1 MFNRKPIQLGDQLFR
16 PRMKIPQRGILNLVD
31 ALDLPH
37 QQLRVADQFES
48 FMSVLD
54 RVLEGS
60 YQSLILGKV
69 IRLMAQI
76 LAQCRDFPS
85 ALVVN
90 NDAIASRPWI
100 PARPSV
106 AVRDQIMR
114 RHSRRRFAKELA
126 SLANRGHLP
135 SLQDELGARLEQTW
149 HSPAGCKPRR
159 QALRQVRGQNALL
172 GSFQIVGHAAERH
185 DSLLRVI
192 HREAS
197 APVTI
202 PRLSHR
208 AGIHQISQPALEWK
222 LALLALADGV
232 IKRAEKIT
240 GSITGRETSLQMRV
254 PEKSDCGI

>member
-37 QQLRVADQFES
+37 QQLRVTDQFES
-48 FMSVLD
+48 FMSVLN

-76 LAQCRDFPS
+76 LAQRRDFPS

-90 NDAIASRPWI
+90 NDTIASRAWI

-106 AVRDQIMR
+106 AVRDQIMYW
-114 RHSRRRFAKELA
+114 HFRRRLTEKLA

-135 SLQDELGARLEQTW
+135 SLQDELVHGWNKL
-149 HSPAGCKPRR
+149 
-159 QALRQVRGQNALL
+159 
-172 GSFQIVGHAAERH
+172 
-185 DSLLRVI
+185 
-192 HREAS
+192 
-197 APVTI
+197 
-202 PRLSHR
+202 
-208 AGIHQISQPALEWK
+208 GIHLPA
-222 LALLALADGV
+222 AS
-232 IKRAEKIT
+232 RAARRC
-240 GSITGRETSLQMRV
+240 GRFAARMRSW
-254 PEKSDCGI
+254 EAFRL

>member
-1 MFNRKPIQLGDQLFR
+1 MFNRKPIQLGDQLFH

-37 QQLRVADQFES
+37 QQLRVTDQFES

-100 PARPSV
+100 
-106 AVRDQIMR
+106 QQM
-114 RHSRRRFAKELA
+114 
-126 SLANRGHLP
+126 
-135 SLQDELGARLEQTW
+135 
-149 HSPAGCKPRR
+149 
-159 QALRQVRGQNALL
+159 
-172 GSFQIVGHAAERH
+172 
-185 DSLLRVI
+185 
-192 HREAS
+192 
-197 APVTI
+197 
-202 PRLSHR
+202 
-208 AGIHQISQPALEWK
+208 SQPALEWK

-232 IKRAEKIT
+232 I
-240 GSITGRETSLQMRV
+240 
-254 PEKSDCGI
+254 